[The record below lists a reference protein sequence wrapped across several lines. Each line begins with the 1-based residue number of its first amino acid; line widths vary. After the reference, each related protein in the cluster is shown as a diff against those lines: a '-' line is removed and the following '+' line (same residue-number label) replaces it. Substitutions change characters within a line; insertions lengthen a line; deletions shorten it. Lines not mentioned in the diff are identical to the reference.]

1 MLSECRFR
9 RADAVESI
17 STASIDSL
25 QTKKPAPTI
34 DKHSLEAGI
43 MRKTRTYYEDLFISY
58 PDVVTISQ
66 FCEMLGGI
74 GDNTARRL
82 LRSNRVEHFYIR
94 NTYLIPKACVINYV
108 LSDDYKQYCKK
119 LKSQI

>member
-1 MLSECRFR
+1 M
-9 RADAVESI
+9 
-17 STASIDSL
+17 
-25 QTKKPAPTI
+25 PPPTI
-34 DKHSLEAGI
+34 DNHNLEAGS
-43 MRKTRTYYEDLFISY
+43 MRKTRTHYEDLFKSC

-66 FCEMLGGI
+66 FCKMLGGI
-74 GDNTARRL
+74 GHNTARGL

-94 NTYLIPKACVINYV
+94 NTYLIPKTCVIDYV